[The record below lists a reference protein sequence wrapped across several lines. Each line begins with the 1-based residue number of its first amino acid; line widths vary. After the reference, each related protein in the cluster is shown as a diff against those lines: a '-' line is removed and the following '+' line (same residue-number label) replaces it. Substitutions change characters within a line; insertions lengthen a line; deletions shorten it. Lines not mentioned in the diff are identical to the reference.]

1 MKSIFYKIL
10 DIIYPENIKC
20 IICNKSISKNNTY
33 SLCKDCFN
41 ELNFIN
47 DGCIKCGKTI
57 LNETIETLKPED
69 LLNGCPSCINKTYY
83 FEKAIGCI
91 EYSETSKK
99 IVFGFKYNDKTFM
112 SNIISKI
119 MKEKLDTQNINYDY
133 ILYVPLHKKRER
145 KRGFNQ
151 SKLIAKKLGKIENIK
166 VLDSIYRNK
175 NTTKLFKLTNEER
188 SREVKNAFGFY
199 KSIDLCKNKNVLLI
213 DDIFTTGS
221 TVNEISKMLKLKGVK
236 KIYICTF
243 LTRINCY

>member
-1 MKSIFYKIL
+1 M
-10 DIIYPENIKC
+10 
-20 IICNKSISKNNTY
+20 
-33 SLCKDCFN
+33 
-41 ELNFIN
+41 
-47 DGCIKCGKTI
+47 
-57 LNETIETLKPED
+57 
-69 LLNGCPSCINKTYY
+69 
-83 FEKAIGCI
+83 A
-91 EYSETSKK
+91 
-99 IVFGFKYNDKTFM
+99 
-112 SNIISKI
+112 NIISKI

-175 NTTKLFKLTNEER
+175 DTTKLFKLTNEER

-199 KSIDLCKNKNVLLI
+199 KSISLCKNKNVLLI

-221 TVNEISKMLKLKGVK
+221 TVNEISKILKLKGVK